1 MNTNY
6 KTKTKPAY
14 VIGEIAHYYRCTI
27 EQLSEK
33 IGAGRSSQLYSIAN
47 GRTATMSR
55 KYAKMI
61 CDTFPELNYDW
72 VFTGEGS
79 MFCRDESTLEETY
92 QQPTSQNP
100 DYSGVLLNILNTIT
114 VLNQEVSRLSK
125 EVVQLRSTVTVQSQR
140 IDSLVDELSLS
151 RSSLRTPPGID
162 SPSLFHRESSPYRDI
177 ALADNSEIN
186 NK

>member
-6 KTKTKPAY
+6 KTKTKPAF

-72 VFTGEGS
+72 VLTGEGS
-79 MFCRDESTLEETY
+79 MFCRDEPSLEETY

-114 VLNQEVSRLSK
+114 VLHQEVSRLSK
-125 EVVQLRSTVTVQSQR
+125 EIVQLRSTVIVQSQR
-140 IDSLVDELSLS
+140 IDTLVDELSLS
-151 RSSLRTPPGID
+151 RSSLQTPPGID
-162 SPSLFHRESSPYRDI
+162 PSSLFHRESSPYRDI

>member
-6 KTKTKPAY
+6 KTKTKAAV
-14 VIGEIAHYYRCTI
+14 VINELTHYCRCTV
-27 EQLSEK
+27 EQLTER
-33 IGAGRSSQLYSIAN
+33 IGAGKSTQLYNIAN
-47 GRTATMSR
+47 GKTLTISR
-55 KYAKMI
+55 KFAKMI
-61 CDTFPELNYDW
+61 CDTFPEINYDW
-72 VFTGEGS
+72 VLTGEGS

-125 EVVQLRSTVTVQSQR
+125 EIVQLRSTVTVQSQR
-140 IDSLVDELSLS
+140 IDTLVDELSLS
-151 RSSLRTPPGID
+151 RSTLRTTPDINP
-162 SPSLFHRESSPYRDI
+162 SSLFHRESSPYRDI

>member
-6 KTKTKPAY
+6 KTKTKPAF
-14 VIGEIAHYYRCTI
+14 VIGEIAHHYRCTI

-33 IGAGRSSQLYSIAN
+33 IGAGNSTQLYAIAN
-47 GRTATMSR
+47 GKTLTMSR

-125 EVVQLRSTVTVQSQR
+125 EIVQLRSTVTVQSQR
-140 IDSLVDELSLS
+140 IDNLVDELSLS
-151 RSSLRTPPGID
+151 RSTLRTPPDID
-162 SPSLFHRESSPYRDI
+162 PSSLFHRESSPYRDI

>member
-6 KTKTKPAY
+6 KTKTKPAF

-72 VFTGEGS
+72 VLTGEGS

-114 VLNQEVSRLSK
+114 VLHQEVSRLSK
-125 EVVQLRSTVTVQSQR
+125 EIVQLRSTVTVQSQR
-140 IDSLVDELSLS
+140 IDTLVDELSLS

-162 SPSLFHRESSPYRDI
+162 PSSLFHRESSPYRDI

>member
-6 KTKTKPAY
+6 STKTKAAI
-14 VIGEIAHYYRCTI
+14 VINELTHYCRCTV
-27 EQLSEK
+27 EQLTER
-33 IGAGRSSQLYSIAN
+33 IGAGKSTQLYNIAN
-47 GRTATMSR
+47 GKTLTISR
-55 KYAKMI
+55 KFAKMI

-72 VFTGEGS
+72 VLTGEGS

-114 VLNQEVSRLSK
+114 VLQQEVSRLSK
-125 EVVQLRSTVTVQSQR
+125 EIVQLRSVVTTQSQR
-140 IDSLVDELSLS
+140 IDTLVDELSLS
-151 RSSLRTPPGID
+151 RSSLRTPPDID
-162 SPSLFHRESSPYRDI
+162 PSSLFHRESSPYRDI

>member
-6 KTKTKPAY
+6 KTKTKPAF

-72 VFTGEGS
+72 VLTGEGS

-100 DYSGVLLNILNTIT
+100 DYSGVLLNILN
-114 VLNQEVSRLSK
+114 LAA
-125 EVVQLRSTVTVQSQR
+125 QR
-140 IDSLVDELSLS
+140 RCED
-151 RSSLRTPPGID
+151 R
-162 SPSLFHRESSPYRDI
+162 
-177 ALADNSEIN
+177 
-186 NK
+186 

>member
-6 KTKTKPAY
+6 RTKTKAAV
-14 VIGEIAHYYRCTI
+14 VINELTHYYRCTV
-27 EQLSEK
+27 EQLTER
-33 IGAGRSSQLYSIAN
+33 IGAGKSTQLYNIAN
-47 GRTATMSR
+47 GKTLTISR
-55 KYAKMI
+55 KFAKMI
-61 CDTFPELNYDW
+61 CDTFPEINYDW
-72 VFTGEGS
+72 VLTGEGS
-79 MFCRDESTLEETY
+79 MFCKDESTLEETY
-92 QQPTSQNP
+92 QQPTSQSP

-125 EVVQLRSTVTVQSQR
+125 EIVQLRSTVTVQSQR

-151 RSSLRTPPGID
+151 RSTLRTPPDID

>member
-6 KTKTKPAY
+6 KTKTKPAF
-14 VIGEIAHYYRCTI
+14 VISEIAHYYRCTI

-72 VFTGEGS
+72 VLTGEGS

-92 QQPTSQNP
+92 QPQPSENP

-125 EVVQLRSTVTVQSQR
+125 EIVQLRSTVTVQSQR
-140 IDSLVDELSLS
+140 IDTLVDELSLS
-151 RSSLRTPPGID
+151 RSTLRTPPDID
-162 SPSLFHRESSPYRDI
+162 PSSLFHRESSPYRDI